1 MHVLVTGGGGY
12 IGLELCRQLLERGD
26 RVRVVDRFFFGIA
39 PLEKLAL
46 DYPGHVEMITGD
58 LRDWDDSWLD
68 GIDGVS
74 HLAGLSN
81 DPTAE
86 YNPDANWQMNA
97 IATERLGAACKRM
110 GVRGSSSVRRPRS
123 TTASAPACSTSSRRS
138 NRVAPI
144 RSPSATVKKR
154 LLAIADADFAPTIMR
169 QGTVYGYSPRMRF
182 DLVVNTFVRDAI
194 TRQKLFLH
202 GGGWQWRPLVDV
214 TDVAR
219 AHIIVLEAPL
229 DVVGGEI
236 FNLMQE
242 NYQVRQLAMLV
253 AGSLLL
259 IGRTMKLEGRAAA
272 NIVRDYRMTNLK
284 MTQLTGFTPAVT
296 VLESIDFMLKQLP
309 IDDVAFLANPRHNN
323 IAWMTMLEET
333 HAAQRAVRLDLLTSR
348 QSSVVYPRR
357 MPPRVREVVRM
368 LEEIG
373 FRFKRRGKGDHTIYI
388 RGNEEE
394 VVDGGPNHEMPRV
407 NGKNFVS
414 DID

>member
-26 RVRVVDRFFFGIA
+26 RVRVVDRFFFGTA
-39 PLEKLAL
+39 PLEALAAA
-46 DYPGHVEMITGD
+46 YPGRVEAITGD
-58 LRDWDDSWLD
+58 VRAWDDAWLA

-97 IATERLGAACKRM
+97 IATERLGEACKRL
-110 GVRGSSSVRRPRS
+110 GVARLVFGSS
-123 TTASAPACSTSSRRS
+123 ASLYDGLGPGMFDEATP
-138 NRVAPI
+138 VAPRGAYSI
-144 RSPSATVKKR
+144 SKR
-154 LLAIADADFAPTIMR
+154 YGEEALLALAGGGFAPTILR
-169 QGTVYGYSPRMRF
+169 QGTVYGYSARMRF

-194 TRQKLFLH
+194 TRHKLFLH

-219 AHIIVLEAPL
+219 AHVVCLDAPL

-259 IGRTMKLEGRAAA
+259 LGRTVKLEDAPLPK
-272 NIVRDYRMTNLK
+272 IVRDYRMTNLK
-284 MTQLTGFTPAVT
+284 MTQRTGFTPAVT
-296 VLESIDFMLKQLP
+296 VLESIDAMLKHLP
-309 IDDVAFLANPRHNN
+309 IDDVAYLTNPRHNN

-333 HAAQRAVRLDLLTSR
+333 HAAQRPFAS
-348 QSSVVYPRR
+348 
-357 MPPRVREVVRM
+357 
-368 LEEIG
+368 
-373 FRFKRRGKGDHTIYI
+373 IY
-388 RGNEEE
+388 
-394 VVDGGPNHEMPRV
+394 
-407 NGKNFVS
+407 
-414 DID
+414 